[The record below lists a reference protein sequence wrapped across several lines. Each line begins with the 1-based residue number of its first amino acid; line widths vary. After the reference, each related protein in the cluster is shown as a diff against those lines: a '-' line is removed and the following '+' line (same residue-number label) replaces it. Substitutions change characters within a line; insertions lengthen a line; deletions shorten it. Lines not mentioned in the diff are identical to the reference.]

1 MISSIS
7 EEISENKENI
17 KHVDKSKQVKMNI

>member
-17 KHVDKSKQVKMNI
+17 KHVGKSKQIKMNI

>member
-7 EEISENKENI
+7 EEISKNKENI
-17 KHVDKSKQVKMNI
+17 KHVDKSKQIKMNI